1 MQNIPSNWFINL
13 YFQIIFIKI
22 LFRKDF
28 KDGSVTPKSIL
39 HTYTLDN
46 NLKKPIYIT
55 EEKKPERVYKCA
67 VEVNDVIYTT
77 PNWYKYLFNL

>member
-1 MQNIPSNWFINL
+1 LVLFGLNFSKIRENRHC
-13 YFQIIFIKI
+13 IKI

-77 PNWYKYLFNL
+77 PNWYKYIFNL